1 MRRRPRRPKRDWP
14 ARQGAAS
21 APHHTALLQGLFQQC
36 ANPPK
41 ISYRDPAGCLR
52 ASYSHPAAAIPLLC
66 PVLYHCRGSLL
77 LFVSPAPAFLLLS
90 CAPYTRTPE
99 KPSVLVACC
108 LGRYRHCFPF
118 WNRSFAAPRFPSFS
132 PLYPAATRL
141 LFFLRPRLRR
151 IAPSIAVTRTLHHRR
166 PLEQA
171 SLLSAL
177 LHCKPSRVLAAHRV
191 PRRRSCV
198 FRTHAADA
206 EGKLAR
212 LIPRSVISCSFS
224 DVRSCLPAF
233 LSSAGAGI
241 CSLDADRATSF
252 LDHCCVPRR
261 SHHWLRLLHLPG
273 AIRFLGI
280 LGHCPRTLSSS

>member
-66 PVLYHCRGSLL
+66 PVLYHCRGPLL

-151 IAPSIAVTRTLHHRR
+151 IAPVDRGDAHSASSTTVGTGVAAVGPTAL
-166 PLEQA
+166 QAIA
-171 SLLSAL
+171 SLGGSPGPQAEILRFPDARSGRRGKA
-177 LHCKPSRVLAAHRV
+177 CAAYPSLRHFVFFFRRAFMLTRVSIFGRGGDLFV
-191 PRRRSCV
+191 GCRSCN
-198 FRTHAADA
+198 FF
-206 EGKLAR
+206 
-212 LIPRSVISCSFS
+212 P
-224 DVRSCLPAF
+224 
-233 LSSAGAGI
+233 
-241 CSLDADRATSF
+241 
-252 LDHCCVPRR
+252 
-261 SHHWLRLLHLPG
+261 
-273 AIRFLGI
+273 
-280 LGHCPRTLSSS
+280 